1 MAYTISRSERRDTPA
16 ELLRVFQYDQTHI
29 FTILGSWAF
38 GDGFRLGARFRLVSG
53 GLYTPFAAG
62 GVLAMLAESM
72 IPEAFADAQPFIG
85 LITVVGFLVAFL
97 IIKMPG

>member
-1 MAYTISRSERRDTPA
+1 MKKAGRSSRYIFSLWTGILLISGMAAAAGYLLLGTATPA
-16 ELLRVFQYDQTHI
+16 LTA
-29 FTILGSWAF
+29 TILA
-38 GDGFRLGARFRLVSG
+38 
-53 GLYTPFAAG
+53 FAAG

-97 IIKMPG
+97 IIKIPA